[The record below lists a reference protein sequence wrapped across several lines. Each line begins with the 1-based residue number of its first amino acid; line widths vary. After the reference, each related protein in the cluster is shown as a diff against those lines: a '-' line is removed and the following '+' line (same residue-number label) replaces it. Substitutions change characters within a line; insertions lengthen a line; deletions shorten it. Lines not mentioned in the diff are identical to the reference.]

1 MRFRFILFCNEF
13 SLLSLLDS
21 SSQNRTINRTYESSS
36 CSRSNDTIKALERM
50 NLAVQ
55 RLSTTGNST
64 LIQEVKM
71 FLEDAIQSL
80 QQNLKLAE
88 QLLGAQSEINAWL
101 NSVDVAY

>member
-1 MRFRFILFCNEF
+1 
-13 SLLSLLDS
+13 
-21 SSQNRTINRTYESSS
+21 
-36 CSRSNDTIKALERM
+36 M

-64 LIQEVKM
+64 LIQEVKV